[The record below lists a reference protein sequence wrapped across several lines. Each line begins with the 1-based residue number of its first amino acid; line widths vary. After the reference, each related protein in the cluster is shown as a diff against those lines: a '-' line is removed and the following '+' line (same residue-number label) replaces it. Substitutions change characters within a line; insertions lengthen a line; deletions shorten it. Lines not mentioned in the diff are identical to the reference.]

1 MKTTVPAPHP
11 DPRPGP
17 RRQPRR
23 NEATWGSQVP
33 RAERDSDR
41 KQPRSILRRGQPKPG
56 PPGADP
62 QRISR
67 HVRFREPL
75 EAAIHYIASRDTR
88 ATVKVSGRRLP
99 RRRSLLQRLPGG
111 SSLLLRLSVC
121 ILLGAALGLC
131 CGRAKSIA
139 TPLEDLRAR
148 LLVLLMRLWHL
159 LLACWHCLL
168 SVWPVASQDVPSGQP
183 WVEEG

>member
-23 NEATWGSQVP
+23 NEATWGSQ
-33 RAERDSDR
+33 DSDR

-99 RRRSLLQRLPGG
+99 RRRSLLQRLPGS